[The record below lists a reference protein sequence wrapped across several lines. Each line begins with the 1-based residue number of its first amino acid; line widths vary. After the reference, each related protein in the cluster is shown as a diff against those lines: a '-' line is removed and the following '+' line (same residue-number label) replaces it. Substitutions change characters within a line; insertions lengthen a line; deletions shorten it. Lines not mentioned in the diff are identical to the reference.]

1 MVQGANQAGRERAS
15 SGPRDSRSAGD
26 RGSVPVM
33 IRGWQSGDVV
43 QVSGLL
49 DEDEDPLWVSQFH
62 GLHGQDEDGPRWRRT
77 LVAID
82 HSGRVVGCATVA
94 VNQLH
99 SSRFPCAI
107 DVAPDRRHRG
117 IGGVLLTAIKQQR
130 PYVAPLSTK
139 VRPLN
144 VAAQSFIA
152 NAGGTVYQRCAGA
165 VIDPADPYVARWAD
179 NQATNRCASFSGQ
192 SAEALT
198 SAFAE
203 QYRWVHQRWSP
214 VKDSAV
220 LQKMAAEEI
229 AEIDPAVSAGTWS
242 DGRLVAAAFAF
253 PVAIGFEVVAETVVE
268 DHPQGVDVLGEAIAA
283 VVRAA
288 GRQGALLKFDGHIS
302 DPHLHPVISTL
313 PWCHSEPLDLMEVR

>member
-1 MVQGANQAGRERAS
+1 MVQSANPADRERAS
-15 SGPRDSRSAGD
+15 CGAQDSRSAGD
-26 RGSVPVM
+26 GGSGPVA
-33 IRGWQSGDVV
+33 IRGWRNSDAM

-49 DEDEDPLWVSQFH
+49 DEDVDPLWVSQFH
-62 GLHGQDEDGPRWRRT
+62 NLHGQDEDGSRWRRT

-82 HSGRVVGCATVA
+82 HSDHVVGCASIA
-94 VNQLH
+94 VNQMH

-107 DVAPDRRHRG
+107 DVAPNCRRRG
-117 IGGVLLTAIKQQR
+117 VGGALLTAIKRQR

-152 NAGGTVYQRCAGA
+152 HAGGTVYQRCPGA
-165 VIDPADPYVARWAD
+165 VIDPADTCVARWAHS
-179 NQATNRCASFSGQ
+179 QATNRCASFSGQ

-220 LQKMAAEEI
+220 LRKMAAEEI
-229 AEIDPAVSAGTWS
+229 ADIDPAVSAGTWS

-253 PVAIGFEVVAETVVE
+253 PAASGFEVVAETIVE
-268 DHPQGVDVLGEAIAA
+268 DHPQGVALLGEAIAA

-288 GRQGALLKFDGHIS
+288 GRQGGLLQFDGHIS

-313 PWCHSEPLDLMEVR
+313 PWSHSEPLDLIEVR

>member
-1 MVQGANQAGRERAS
+1 MQMA
-15 SGPRDSRSAGD
+15 
-26 RGSVPVM
+26 
-33 IRGWQSGDVV
+33 
-43 QVSGLL
+43 GLL
-49 DEDEDPLWVSQFH
+49 DEDADPLWVSQFH
-62 GLHGQDEDGPRWRRT
+62 GMHGQDEDGPRWRRT

-82 HSGRVVGCATVA
+82 HSDHVVGCASVA
-94 VNQLH
+94 VNQVH
-99 SSRFPCAI
+99 SSRLPCAI
-107 DVAPDRRHRG
+107 DVAPSCRRRG
-117 IGGVLLTAIKQQR
+117 VGGLLLAEIMRQR

-144 VAAQSFIA
+144 VAAQAFIA
-152 NAGGTVYQRCAGA
+152 QAGGTAYQRCPGA
-165 VIDPADPYVARWAD
+165 VIDPADTCVARWAQS
-179 NQATNRCASFSGQ
+179 QATNRCASFSDQ

-203 QYRWVHQRWSP
+203 QYWWVHQRWSP

-253 PVAIGFEVVAETVVE
+253 PVASGFEVVAETVVE
-268 DHPQGVDVLGEAIAA
+268 DYPQGVDVLGEAIAA

-288 GRQGALLKFDGHIS
+288 GRQGALLQFDGHVS
-302 DPHLHPVISTL
+302 DPHLHRVISTL
-313 PWCHSEPLDLMEVR
+313 PWCHSEPLDLIEVR